1 MNAEKA
7 ALSYLHTFSD
17 DVRDEGDELR
27 KTGAVKEIFGH
38 FNAFQTRIRV
48 GAQICQCSFKFL
60 DTKWVGTMQGKSE
73 STAPLAASMMEYL
86 HRAGD
91 LPAQPVNDDEETF
104 EDLVE
109 KQLGR
114 SLQPKE
120 QDFLGKIDGRYTK
133 WLQKGDLIDHDM
145 VRLHPRW
152 PVEGF
157 DALSLWPASDP
168 PDDVFEFW
176 NYCAYALVKKNL
188 SWPPFM
194 NAITDLDATRLK
206 FSAWEREAE
215 LAKWRERTARAAF
228 EEPPPPVQPA
238 AFRLQV
244 TPREAR
250 PQVRRGRED
259 APFRTADF
267 ISLREEDERGDLAFD
282 PASGLLWA
290 QLRDHWKY
298 AERQDLRFDLEENR
312 RFLARLFAQP
322 ALAPTL
328 VTLDDEPFRR
338 QPGSLRWTCMAPAVE
353 GEPYVLQLASAD
365 GEAISHSL
373 TILPGRE
380 TLYLSDDVLFHGPKP
395 WLDGAEQEPRHELP
409 AEVVETSQ
417 GVDFLAHLK
426 VDLPPALAA
435 RVVGAPLHAVV
446 GLRLTDKKF
455 STDSEYLFAEVT
467 ASDPTGG
474 RREVLRGTDWEIEAE
489 PAVERGQI
497 VRYDRDLLRPLPA
510 LLDPLNLAW
519 DPVNRR
525 FKVKLTK
532 AFPDKFF
539 EWVKTLPEGVTA
551 QMDDVLSSIMADPH
565 QASVKF
571 DVKPAAEKGAID
583 WFDLKVV
590 LEVPGADL
598 SSDDLRALVEA
609 RGGFVR
615 LSDGLWHRLDM
626 NLPEGE
632 AAAVAELGLDLFDLS
647 GERHRLHV
655 LQLSSPAARDIFDAD
670 TWNHLCDRASALKL
684 SIRPAP
690 PVELNATLRP
700 YQIEGFHFLAYL
712 ATNRFGGILADD
724 MGLGKTVQSLC
735 WLLWLRQKVAEDM
748 GLENDAALNGT
759 NGHAPVSAAETLAA
773 VIEAASAE
781 TPPVEIPAAEAPT
794 PTAPEEPAPKPKKG
808 RGRKA
813 KAAAEPAAAT
823 PVVAEPAAAP
833 NAEGQTPNSTIPPS
847 LVVAPKSVL
856 DVWAGECAKFAPH
869 LRVQVIRNKEE
880 LDMGRFD
887 RGEIDVL
894 VLNYAQLRVN
904 HEKLKSREWLAMI
917 LDEGQQVKNPDSQ
930 ASRAARDMHSQ
941 QRLVLTGTPIENRL
955 LDVWSLMAFAMP
967 GVLGNRKYFTDRFDR
982 RKDQEAH
989 VRLGARLRPFL
1000 LRRTKGQVALD
1011 LPPRTEE
1018 DVLCKLEPEQ
1028 EELYEAELARIQ
1040 SVLLGF
1046 KSDDALRKNSFVVLQ
1061 GLMRLRQ
1068 ICCHP
1073 GLIDAKHAE
1082 AESAKLSALFYLL
1095 DQLRDAGHKALV
1107 FSQFTSMLDIIK
1119 ARLEKEDRPHYL
1131 LTGQTNN
1138 RQEVVAGFQE
1148 SPDPAVFLLSLKAGG
1163 SGLNL
1168 TQASYVVLYDP
1179 WWNPAVEAQAIDRTH
1194 RIGQTNPVI
1203 AYRLLARNTIEE
1215 KIRVLQQQKSELV
1228 SGVLGEESFTKNLS
1242 LSDVQFLF
1250 DRDEEG

>member
-17 DVRDEGDELR
+17 EVRDEAEELR
-27 KTGAVKEIFGH
+27 RSGAVKEIFGN
-38 FNAFQTRIRV
+38 FQSFQTRVRI
-48 GAQICQCSFKFL
+48 GAQIFQCTFKFQ
-60 DTKWVGTMQGKSE
+60 DPKWVGTMNSKAE
-73 STAPLAASMMEYL
+73 STAPLCASMQEYL
-86 HRAGD
+86 HRAGE
-91 LPAQPVNDDEETF
+91 LPATPMNEDEETF
-104 EDLVE
+104 DDLVE
-109 KQLGR
+109 KKLGR
-114 SLQPKE
+114 KLEAKE
-120 QDFLGKIDGRYTK
+120 TDFLGKIEGRYSK
-133 WLQKGDLIDHDM
+133 WLQKGDVIDHDM

-157 DALSLWPASDP
+157 EALSLWPADEP
-168 PDDVFEFW
+168 PEDVFQFW

-194 NAITDLDATRLK
+194 NAITDLDATRQR
-206 FSAWEREAE
+206 FSAWEREGE
-215 LAKWRERTARAAF
+215 LARWRDLTAKAVFDEA
-228 EEPPPPVQPA
+228 PPPLQTV
-238 AFRLQV
+238 AFRLQL
-244 TPREAR
+244 TPRDAR
-250 PQVRRGRED
+250 PQVRRGGDGSPWRSLE
-259 APFRTADF
+259 FVT
-267 ISLREEDERGDLAFD
+267 LREEDEKGLLAFD
-282 PASGLLWA
+282 APSALLWA
-290 QLRDHWKY
+290 QVRDHWKF
-298 AERQDLRFDLEENR
+298 AERQDLRLDLEENR
-312 RFLARLFAQP
+312 RFLARLLCQP
-322 ALAPTL
+322 SLAGHLVSIDDDAIQLAPGRLHWVAT
-328 VTLDDEPFRR
+328 
-338 QPGSLRWTCMAPAVE
+338 APRVE
-353 GEPYVLQLASAD
+353 GDPYVLELTTAG
-365 GEAISHSL
+365 GEPISHSL
-373 TILPGRE
+373 TVLPGRE
-380 TLYLSDDVLFHGPKP
+380 TLYLSDEVVLRGPRP
-395 WLDGAEQEPRHELP
+395 WLPGAELDPRHELP
-409 AEVVETSQ
+409 AEIVETSQ
-417 GVDFLAHLK
+417 GVDFLVRLG
-426 VDLPPALAA
+426 VTLPESLAA
-435 RVVGAPLHAVV
+435 RVVGAPMAAVV
-446 GLRLTDKKF
+446 RLHLTDKKF
-455 STDSEYLFAEVT
+455 STESEYLFAEVT
-467 ASDPTGG
+467 AADPNGQ
-474 RREVLRGTDWEIEAE
+474 RREILRGADWEIEAE
-489 PAVERGQI
+489 PPAERGKI
-497 VRYDRDLLRPLPA
+497 VRYDRFLLRQFPA
-510 LLDPLNLAW
+510 LLDPLSLSW
-519 DPVNRR
+519 DSLNRR
-525 FKVKLTK
+525 FKAKLTK
-532 AFPDKFF
+532 AFPDKLFA
-539 EWVKTLPEGVTA
+539 WVKALPEGVTA
-551 QMDDVLSSIMADPH
+551 DMDATLASVMADPH
-565 QASVKF
+565 KASVKF
-571 DVKPAAEKGAID
+571 DVKPATDQAAID

-590 LEVPGADL
+590 LEIPGSDF
-598 SSDDLRALVEA
+598 SNDDLRALVEA

-626 NLPEGE
+626 NLPERE

-670 TWNHLCDRASALKL
+670 TWNRLCDRASALKL
-684 SIRPAP
+684 SVRPAP
-690 PVELNATLRP
+690 PTNLNATLRP

-724 MGLGKTVQSLC
+724 MGLGKTVQALC
-735 WLLWLRQKVAEDM
+735 WLLWLRDKAGEPPATVN
-748 GLENDAALNGT
+748 GHPALNGGEET
-759 NGHAPVSAAETLAA
+759 AA
-773 VIEAASAE
+773 
-781 TPPVEIPAAEAPT
+781 PAAT
-794 PTAPEEPAPKPKKG
+794 LPA
-808 RGRKA
+808 
-813 KAAAEPAAAT
+813 
-823 PVVAEPAAAP
+823 
-833 NAEGQTPNSTIPPS
+833 S

-880 LDMGRFD
+880 LDMARFD
-887 RGEIDVL
+887 RQEVDVL

-904 HEKLKSREWLAMI
+904 HEKLKSRRWLSII

-930 ASRAARDMHSQ
+930 ASRAARDLQSD

-1028 EELYEAELARIQ
+1028 EELYDAEMTRIQ

-1073 GLIDAKHAE
+1073 ALIDPKHAE
-1082 AESAKLSALFYLL
+1082 AESTKMAALFYLL
-1095 DQLRDAGHKALV
+1095 DQLRDAGHKVLV
-1107 FSQFTSMLDIIK
+1107 FSQFTSMLSIIQE
-1119 ARLEKEDRPHYL
+1119 RLVKEDRAHFL

-1168 TQASYVVLYDP
+1168 TAASYVVLYDP

-1215 KIRVLQQQKSELV
+1215 KIRMLQQQKSDLV
-1228 SGVLGEESFTKNLS
+1228 SGVLGEESFTKNLT
-1242 LSDVQFLF
+1242 LADVKFLF
-1250 DRDEEG
+1250 DREEEG

>member
-17 DVRDEGDELR
+17 EVRDEADELR
-27 KTGAVKEIFGH
+27 RSGSVKEIFGN
-38 FNAFQTRIRV
+38 FQSFQTRVRI
-48 GAQICQCSFKFL
+48 GAQIFQCTFKFL
-60 DTKWVGTMQGKSE
+60 DPKWVGTMNSKAE
-73 STAPLAASMMEYL
+73 STAPLCASMQEYL
-86 HRAGD
+86 HRAGE
-91 LPAQPVNDDEETF
+91 LPATPTNEDEETF
-104 EDLVE
+104 DDQVE
-109 KQLGR
+109 KKLGR
-114 SLQPKE
+114 KLEVKE
-120 QDFLGKIDGRYTK
+120 TDFLGKIEGRYTK
-133 WLQKGDLIDHDM
+133 WLQKGDVIDHDM

-157 DALSLWPASDP
+157 DALSLWPANEP
-168 PDDVFEFW
+168 PEDIFQFW

-194 NAITDLDATRLK
+194 NAITDLDATRQR

-215 LAKWRERTARAAF
+215 LARWRERTARAAYD
-228 EEPPPPVQPA
+228 ETPPPLQSV

-250 PQVRRGRED
+250 PQVRRGIDGPPWR
-259 APFRTADF
+259 ALDF
-267 ISLREEDERGDLAFD
+267 VTLREEDECGVLAFD
-282 PASGLLWA
+282 PASALLWA
-290 QLRDHWKY
+290 QVRDHWKY
-298 AERQDLRFDLEENR
+298 AERQDLRLDLEENR
-312 RFLARLFAQP
+312 RFLARLLAQP
-322 ALAPTL
+322 AIAGQL
-328 VTLDDEPFRR
+328 VSLDEDPLQQR
-338 QPGSLRWTCMAPAVE
+338 PGRLRWTAAAPGAD
-353 GEPYVLQLASAD
+353 GEPYLLQLTTDD
-365 GEAISHSL
+365 GEVITHAL
-373 TILPGRE
+373 TVLPGRE
-380 TLYLSDDVLFHGPKP
+380 TLYLSDDVVFHGPRP
-395 WLDGAEQEPRHELP
+395 WLPGAELEPRHELP
-409 AEVVETSQ
+409 AEIVETSQ
-417 GVDFLAHLK
+417 GVDFLVRLG
-426 VDLPPALAA
+426 VTLPESLAA
-435 RVVGAPLHAVV
+435 RVVGSPMGAVV
-446 GLRLTDKKF
+446 TLRLTDKKF

-467 ASDPTGG
+467 ATDPTGQ
-474 RREVLRGTDWEIEAE
+474 RREGLRGTEWETEAE
-489 PAVERGQI
+489 PQAERGKI
-497 VRYDRDLLRPLPA
+497 VRYDRALLRQFPA
-510 LLDPLNLAW
+510 LLEPLSLTW
-519 DPVNRR
+519 DSGHRR

-539 EWVKTLPEGVTA
+539 AWVKALPDGVSA
-551 QMDDVLSSIMADPH
+551 EMDQALASVMANPH
-565 QASVKF
+565 KASVKF
-571 DVKPAAEKGAID
+571 DVKPASEKGAID

-590 LEVPGADL
+590 LEIPGADL
-598 SSDDLRALVEA
+598 SNDDLRALVEA

-670 TWNHLCDRASALKL
+670 TWNRLCDRASALKL
-684 SIRPAP
+684 SVRPAP
-690 PVELNATLRP
+690 PANLQATLRP

-724 MGLGKTVQSLC
+724 MGLGKTVQALC
-735 WLLWLRQKVAEDM
+735 WLLWLRQKAAA
-748 GLENDAALNGT
+748 DAALEDGLDTAALANG
-759 NGHAPVSAAETLAA
+759 GTL
-773 VIEAASAE
+773 
-781 TPPVEIPAAEAPT
+781 PAA
-794 PTAPEEPAPKPKKG
+794 PASGLDLPG
-808 RGRKA
+808 LL
-813 KAAAEPAAAT
+813 PAADGADSGLHL
-823 PVVAEPAAAP
+823 PA
-833 NAEGQTPNSTIPPS
+833 S

-869 LRVQVIRNKEE
+869 LRVQVIRSKEE
-880 LDMGRFD
+880 LDMTRFD
-887 RGEIDVL
+887 RNEIDVL

-904 HEKLKSREWLAMI
+904 HEKLKSRRWLTMI

-930 ASRAARDMHSQ
+930 ASRAARDMQSE

-1073 GLIDAKHAE
+1073 ALIDRKHAE
-1082 AESAKLSALFYLL
+1082 SESTKMAALFYLL
-1095 DQLRDAGHKALV
+1095 DQLRDSGHKVLV
-1107 FSQFTSMLDIIK
+1107 FSQFTSMLALIQE
-1119 ARLEKEDRPHYL
+1119 RLLKEDRPHFL

-1138 RQEVVAGFQE
+1138 RQEVVSGFQE

-1168 TQASYVVLYDP
+1168 TAASYVVLYDP

-1228 SGVLGEESFTKNLS
+1228 TGVLGEESFTKNLS

-1250 DRDEEG
+1250 DREEEAV

>member
-17 DVRDEGDELR
+17 EVRDEADELR
-27 KTGAVKEIFGH
+27 RGGAVKEIFGN
-38 FNAFQTRIRV
+38 FQSFQTRVRI
-48 GAQICQCSFKFL
+48 GAQIFQCTFKFL
-60 DTKWVGTMQGKSE
+60 DPKWVGTMNSKAE
-73 STAPLAASMMEYL
+73 TTAPLCASMQEYL
-86 HRAGD
+86 HRAGE
-91 LPAQPVNDDEETF
+91 LPATPTNDDEETI
-104 EDLVE
+104 DDQVE
-109 KQLGR
+109 KKLGR
-114 SLQPKE
+114 KLEVKE
-120 QDFLGKIDGRYTK
+120 TDFLGKIEGRYTK
-133 WLQKGDLIDHDM
+133 WLQKGSVIDHDM

-157 DALSLWPASDP
+157 DALSLWPANEP
-168 PDDVFEFW
+168 PEDVFEFW

-194 NAITDLDATRLK
+194 HGITDLDATRLR

-215 LAKWRERTARAAF
+215 LIRWRERTARAVFDEVAA
-228 EEPPPPVQPA
+228 PVQRVSL
-238 AFRLQV
+238 RLQV

-250 PQVRRGRED
+250 PQVRRGGDDSPWR
-259 APFRTADF
+259 PLDF
-267 ISLREEDERGDLAFD
+267 VSLREEDERGVLEFD
-282 PASGLLWA
+282 AVSALIWA
-290 QLRDHWKY
+290 QIRDHWKY
-298 AERQDLRFDLEENR
+298 AERQDLRLDLEENR
-312 RFLARLFAQP
+312 RLLGRLLTQSSLARQ
-322 ALAPTL
+322 L
-328 VTLDDEPFRR
+328 VSIDDEPLDCL
-338 QPGSLRWTCMAPAVE
+338 PGRLGWTAVEPGAE
-353 GEPYVLQLASAD
+353 GEPYLLQLVTGD
-365 GEAISHSL
+365 GQSVAHAL
-373 TILPGRE
+373 TVLPGRE
-380 TLYLSDDVLFHGPKP
+380 TMYLSDDVVFRGPRP
-395 WLDGAEQEPRHELP
+395 WLPGAELEPRHELP
-409 AEVVETSQ
+409 AEIVETSQ
-417 GVDFLAHLK
+417 GVDFLVRLG
-426 VDLPPALAA
+426 VVLPESLAA
-435 RVVGAPLHAVV
+435 RVVGAPMNAVV
-446 GLRLTDKKF
+446 ILRLTDKKF

-467 ASDPTGG
+467 ATDPTGV
-474 RREVLRGTDWEIEAE
+474 RREGLRGSDWEIEVE
-489 PAVERGQI
+489 PQAERGQI
-497 VRYDRDLLRPLPA
+497 VRYDCALLRRFPA
-510 LLDPLNLAW
+510 LLEPLGLSW
-519 DPVNRR
+519 DGVNRR
-525 FKVKLTK
+525 FKSKLTK
-532 AFPDKFF
+532 AFPEKFF
-539 EWVKTLPEGVTA
+539 AWVNALPEGVSTE
-551 QMDDVLSSIMADPH
+551 MDQTLASVMADPLK
-565 QASVKF
+565 ASVKF

-590 LEVPGADL
+590 LEIPGADL
-598 SSDDLRALVEA
+598 SNDDLRALVEA

-655 LQLSSPAARDIFDAD
+655 LQLSSPAARDIFDVD
-670 TWNHLCDRASALKL
+670 TWNRLCDRASALKL
-684 SIRPAP
+684 SVRPAP
-690 PVELNATLRP
+690 PANLQATLRP

-712 ATNRFGGILADD
+712 AINRFGGILADD
-724 MGLGKTVQSLC
+724 MGLGKTVQALC
-735 WLLWLRQKVAEDM
+735 WLLWLRQKAAEEAGVVSPDGEAAAAMASLVVGEDVGPSLVEAEVLGALPVAEGD
-748 GLENDAALNGT
+748 GERRL
-759 NGHAPVSAAETLAA
+759 
-773 VIEAASAE
+773 
-781 TPPVEIPAAEAPT
+781 PA
-794 PTAPEEPAPKPKKG
+794 
-808 RGRKA
+808 
-813 KAAAEPAAAT
+813 
-823 PVVAEPAAAP
+823 
-833 NAEGQTPNSTIPPS
+833 S

-869 LRVQVIRNKEE
+869 LRVQVIRSKEE
-880 LDMGRFD
+880 LDMGRFE
-887 RGEIDVL
+887 RHEIDVL

-904 HEKLKSREWLAMI
+904 HEKLKTLRWLTMI

-930 ASRAARDMHSQ
+930 ASRAARDMQSE

-1073 GLIDAKHAE
+1073 ALIDSKHAA
-1082 AESAKLSALFYLL
+1082 AESSKMSALFYLL
-1095 DQLRDAGHKALV
+1095 DQLRDAGHKVLV
-1107 FSQFTSMLDIIK
+1107 FSQFTSMLALIQE
-1119 ARLEKEDRPHYL
+1119 RLVKEERPYFL

-1168 TQASYVVLYDP
+1168 TAASYVVLYDP

-1194 RIGQTNPVI
+1194 RIGQTHPVI

-1228 SGVLGEESFTKNLS
+1228 TGVLGEESFTKNLS
-1242 LSDVQFLF
+1242 LSDMQFLF
-1250 DRDEEG
+1250 DRDEEA